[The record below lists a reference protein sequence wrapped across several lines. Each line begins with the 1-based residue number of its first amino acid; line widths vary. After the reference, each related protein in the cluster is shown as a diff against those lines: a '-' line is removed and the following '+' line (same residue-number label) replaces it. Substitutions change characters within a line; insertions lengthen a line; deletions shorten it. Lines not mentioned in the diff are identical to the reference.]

1 MDYSVVSGIVA
12 ADFGVSSP
20 DDVFEEFDRNPVASA
35 SIAQVHKA
43 KLKDGSVVAVKVS
56 SRGWSNVSVVTTCLC
71 APLPLIFFLPWHE
84 SRHVSHDSPGQ
95 AAW

>member
-1 MDYSVVSGIVA
+1 MDECIKEVIIVLRWRARASHSVVSRIVA

-20 DDVFEEFDRNPVASA
+20 DDVFDEFDRTPVASA

-56 SRGWSNVSVVTTCLC
+56 ST
-71 APLPLIFFLPWHE
+71 
-84 SRHVSHDSPGQ
+84 GQ
-95 AAW
+95 VKCFC